1 MAEVLA
7 EYVWK
12 LAMDAEIQIIEKTK
26 LGTWRIGLYV
36 GRRLEHDGFGRQ
48 KYKVDGSLEKCK
60 P

>member
-12 LAMDAEIQIIEKTK
+12 LVMDVEFWIIEKTK

-36 GRRLEHDGFGRQ
+36 GRRLEHDGFERQ
-48 KYKVDGSLEKCK
+48 KYKADGSLGK
-60 P
+60 